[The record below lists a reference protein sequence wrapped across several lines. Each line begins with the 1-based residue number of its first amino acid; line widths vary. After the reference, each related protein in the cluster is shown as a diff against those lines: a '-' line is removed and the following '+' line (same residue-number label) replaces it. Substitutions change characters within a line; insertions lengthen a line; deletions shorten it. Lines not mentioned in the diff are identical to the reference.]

1 MQNDRK
7 DGSALSGLAHDASSS
22 STFSPIRS
30 SSNTLFSSTKSRL
43 QRQSG
48 SSSGSGSSTND
59 GSLTDSDGRY
69 AFRQSVLDMEALLTF
84 TDNDRD
90 PDHIFDP
97 ILPATKPRFTRPFG
111 MPGERLFNQQLK
123 SIGHAQDPN
132 PTVQPFDII
141 HIPENEPIYQRPHTT
156 DDTLALLLPLLILLS
171 TLLFLLLLFIIL
183 IIVVRRRARISL
195 GDSDGPLDVGR
206 EEELEGTGGLDGIE
220 QRWLETVQEPVQRGY
235 RRAKEWILAYP
246 PGTQSTDIT
255 LSQFLSIQEKGVSA
269 WSFDPDYESNP
280 SVFVEAR
287 TEITFIA
294 DGQGMAPQEGGG
306 VCVQS
311 NLPLPKINEVYYW
324 EVKMFNKP
332 DNTNVAVGL
341 TTKPY
346 PQFRL
351 PGWSKYSIGY
361 FSSDGFKC
369 HNYPFAA
376 QSYGPAYGQG
386 DVIGIGYRPRTGT
399 VFFTRNGKRL
409 EDAFI
414 GLNRYNLF
422 PTVGADGA
430 CEIHVN
436 LGQAGFVFIEANVK
450 KWGLAPMVGTLA
462 PPPAYGQERGTI
474 LMESGQGS
482 SADANGEAS
491 SSTAAP
497 PRSDSPPPP
506 ISPYEERS
514 PSPSHYRMPS
524 HASTLTPA
532 PARSSSLRPNGVS
545 GAGGAALDA
554 PRPTSRPL
562 EQDDSSD
569 GSPPNPP
576 TPHRLDIS
584 LHSLS
589 DASTRAG
596 SGHAGAVED
605 SYFPTSPP
613 SPADALPPPAT
624 SNHSPPSYATA
635 VEHGALGGTS
645 AFHHQARRGSGR
657 THQLAN
663 AVLGML
669 SDRGLLQPINRNNP
683 SPQPSPNMGGRGYGS
698 YGSGHGGGLSE
709 AEYERMLRQNTA
721 RNSRSAAVNGNAAA
735 DYSLQGW
742 VSWLGLG
749 GTSASASSS
758 SSSRTN
764 SSRNSSNG
772 RSASGRRAASG
783 SRGSSSSNVSSS
795 SSSRT

>member
-1 MQNDRK
+1 M
-7 DGSALSGLAHDASSS
+7 S
-22 STFSPIRS
+22 
-30 SSNTLFSSTKSRL
+30 
-43 QRQSG
+43 
-48 SSSGSGSSTND
+48 
-59 GSLTDSDGRY
+59 
-69 AFRQSVLDMEALLTF
+69 
-84 TDNDRD
+84 
-90 PDHIFDP
+90 
-97 ILPATKPRFTRPFG
+97 
-111 MPGERLFNQQLK
+111 GERMFNQQLK
-123 SIGHAQDPN
+123 SIGHAQDPS
-132 PTVQPFDII
+132 PTVKPFDIV
-141 HIPENEPIYQRPHTT
+141 HIPDEPVYQRPPTA

-171 TLLFLLLLFIIL
+171 TLLFLLLLFTIL
-183 IIVVRRRARISL
+183 VILVRRKARISL

-220 QRWLETVQEPVQRGY
+220 QRWLETVEEPIQRGY
-235 RRAKEWILAYP
+235 RRAKDWILAYP

-294 DGQGMAPQEGGG
+294 DGEGMAPQEGGG

-332 DNTNVAVGL
+332 DSTNVAVGL

-376 QSYGPAYGQG
+376 QSYGPAYVQG

-414 GLNRYNLF
+414 GLNRYNMF

-482 SADANGEAS
+482 SADANGATS
-491 SSTAAP
+491 SSAVAP
-497 PRSDSPPPP
+497 GRESPPPP

-514 PSPSHYRMPS
+514 SSSSHHRS
-524 HASTLTPA
+524 SSQAAATSSPA
-532 PARSSSLRPNGVS
+532 PARTSSLRPNGQ
-545 GAGGAALDA
+545 AMEA
-554 PRPTSRPL
+554 PRPMSRPMEL
-562 EQDDSSD
+562 DDSSD

-589 DASTRAG
+589 DASTRG
-596 SGHAGAVED
+596 GGGGGGGSSGHSGTAED
-605 SYFPTSPP
+605 SYFPTTPP
-613 SPADALPPPAT
+613 SPAQPLPPTAI

-635 VEHGALGGTS
+635 VQHGALGGTS
-645 AFHHQARRGSGR
+645 ASHHQARRGSGR

-669 SDRGLLQPINRNNP
+669 SDRGLLQPINHNNP
-683 SPQPSPNMGGRGYGS
+683 SPQPSPNVGGSGYGGDGRGY
-698 YGSGHGGGLSE
+698 GGGLSE

-721 RNSRSAAVNGNAAA
+721 RNSRSSNAGNGVGGAG

-742 VSWLGLG
+742 ARWVGLRVG
-749 GTSASASSS
+749 GGGSSASSNGGGAAGSTGSSSSSGGRNGNSTSSSGSS
-758 SSSRTN
+758 SSSR
-764 SSRNSSNG
+764 
-772 RSASGRRAASG
+772 A
-783 SRGSSSSNVSSS
+783 
-795 SSSRT
+795 

>member
-1 MQNDRK
+1 MD
-7 DGSALSGLAHDASSS
+7 
-22 STFSPIRS
+22 
-30 SSNTLFSSTKSRL
+30 
-43 QRQSG
+43 
-48 SSSGSGSSTND
+48 
-59 GSLTDSDGRY
+59 
-69 AFRQSVLDMEALLTF
+69 ALLTF
-84 TDNDRD
+84 SDGDRIMDDAYD
-90 PDHIFDP
+90 PS
-97 ILPATKPRFTRPFG
+97 LSPAKPRFRRPFG
-111 MPGERLFNQQLK
+111 LSGERLFNQQLK
-123 SIGHAQDPN
+123 SLGHAQDPS
-132 PTVQPFDII
+132 PTIQPLDII
-141 HIPENEPIYQRPHTT
+141 SLPEEPIYQRPPTV

-183 IIVVRRRARISL
+183 VILVRRRARISL

-206 EEELEGTGGLDGIE
+206 EEELEGTGGLDGLE
-220 QRWLETVQEPVQRGY
+220 QRWLEK
-235 RRAKEWILAYP
+235 RASAPGPSTQTTSPTP
-246 PGTQSTDIT
+246 PS
-255 LSQFLSIQEKGVSA
+255 LSRHAPKS
-269 WSFDPDYESNP
+269 P
-280 SVFVEAR
+280 SSQ
-287 TEITFIA
+287 
-294 DGQGMAPQEGGG
+294 DGEGMAPQEGGG

-332 DNTNVAVGL
+332 DSTNVAVGL

-361 FSSDGFKC
+361 FSADGFKC

-482 SADANGEAS
+482 STDAQRGPAN
-491 SSTAAP
+491 
-497 PRSDSPPPP
+497 PRESPPPP
-506 ISPYEERS
+506 ISPYDERS
-514 PSPSHYRMPS
+514 PSTSQHRLPHDSAATS
-524 HASTLTPA
+524 SPA
-532 PARSSSLRPNGVS
+532 PVRTSSLRPS
-545 GAGGAALDA
+545 RALE
-554 PRPTSRPL
+554 L
-562 EQDDSSD
+562 DDSSD

-589 DASTRAG
+589 DASTRTNGRAG
-596 SGHAGAVED
+596 VED
-605 SYFPTSPP
+605 SYFPATPP
-613 SPADALPPPAT
+613 SPAQPLPPPASSSSAT
-624 SNHSPPSYATA
+624 VPAHNASPPSYAVA
-635 VEHGALGGTS
+635 LEHGALGGTVAS
-645 AFHHQARRGSGR
+645 HHQARRGSGR
-657 THQLAN
+657 THQIAN

-669 SDRGLLQPINRNNP
+669 SDRGLLQPLNHSNP
-683 SPQPSPNMGGRGYGS
+683 SPQPSPNVGGSGYGA
-698 YGSGHGGGLSE
+698 YGSGYGGGLSE

-721 RNSRSAAVNGNAAA
+721 RNSRTAVGSGAGAGAA
-735 DYSLQGW
+735 DYSLRGW
-742 VSWLGLG
+742 ANWLGLG
-749 GTSASASSS
+749 RGASNLAPGASITSSS
-758 SSSRTN
+758 E
-764 SSRNSSNG
+764 
-772 RSASGRRAASG
+772 AASN
-783 SRGSSSSNVSSS
+783 RA
-795 SSSRT
+795 

>member
-1 MQNDRK
+1 MQDPIRDK
-7 DGSALSGLAHDASSS
+7 ASFSSSSPPIDASKPPSSGSFASSS
-22 STFSPIRS
+22 RS
-30 SSNTLFSSTKSRL
+30 RIGAKAGTADQF
-43 QRQSG
+43 
-48 SSSGSGSSTND
+48 
-59 GSLTDSDGRY
+59 
-69 AFRQSVLDMEALLTF
+69 AFRQSVLDMDALLTF
-84 TDNDRD
+84 TANDNDD
-90 PDHIFDP
+90 VDSGDVFDFA
-97 ILPATKPRFTRPFG
+97 LPPTKPRFKRPFG
-111 MPGERLFNQQLK
+111 TAGERMFNQQPVNV
-123 SIGHAQDPN
+123 IGHAQDPS
-132 PTVQPFDII
+132 PTVKPLDII
-141 HIPENEPIYQRPHTT
+141 NIPDEPVYQRPPSA

-183 IIVVRRRARISL
+183 VIIVRRRAHISL

-220 QRWLETVQEPVQRGY
+220 QRWLETVDEPTQRGY
-235 RRAKEWILAYP
+235 RRAKDWTLAYP

-294 DGQGMAPQEGGG
+294 DGEGMAPQEGGG

-332 DNTNVAVGL
+332 DTTNVAVGL

-361 FSSDGFKC
+361 FSGDGFKC

-482 SADANGEAS
+482 STDPAQGS
-491 SSTAAP
+491 SAQGLRP
-497 PRSDSPPPP
+497 VMGGRESPPPP

-514 PSPSHYRMPS
+514 PSSSHNRLPSQGATS
-524 HASTLTPA
+524 NSTA
-532 PARSSSLRPNGVS
+532 PARTSSLRPPPNGQPRGTS
-545 GAGGAALDA
+545 AAINTS
-554 PRPTSRPL
+554 RPTSRPMEL
-562 EQDDSSD
+562 EDSSD
-569 GSPPNPP
+569 SSPPNPP

-589 DASTRAG
+589 DSSNRRSEA
-596 SGHAGAVED
+596 ED
-605 SYFPTSPP
+605 SYFPTTPP
-613 SPADALPPPAT
+613 SPADPLPPSAGAPGGT
-624 SNHSPPSYATA
+624 NSPPSYATA
-635 VEHGALGGTS
+635 VQHGALGGTS
-645 AFHHQARRGSGR
+645 ASHHQARRGSGR

-669 SDRGLLQPINRNNP
+669 SDRGLLQPLNHSNP
-683 SPQPSPNMGGRGYGS
+683 SPQPSPSMGGSGYDGYGS
-698 YGSGHGGGLSE
+698 GYGGGLSE
-709 AEYERMLRQNTA
+709 AEYERMLRHNTA
-721 RNSRSAAVNGNAAA
+721 RNSASGTAVGTGGSG
-735 DYSLQGW
+735 DYSLAGW
-742 VSWLGLG
+742 ASWLGLRTPTG
-749 GTSASASSS
+749 STRSSTTSSTATQTPALSGAGTRTNSSS
-758 SSSRTN
+758 SSSGGG
-764 SSRNSSNG
+764 SSR
-772 RSASGRRAASG
+772 
-783 SRGSSSSNVSSS
+783 
-795 SSSRT
+795 RT

>member
-1 MQNDRK
+1 MQNARSD
-7 DGSALSGLAHDASSS
+7 DSASSGSRHPS
-22 STFSPIRS
+22 SLSSPSSPIDP
-30 SSNTLFSSTKSRL
+30 STKSRF
-43 QRQSG
+43 
-48 SSSGSGSSTND
+48 SSSSRSRSQPD
-59 GSLTDSDGRY
+59 PA
-69 AFRQSVLDMEALLTF
+69 AFRQSVLDMDALLTF
-84 TDNDRD
+84 TDDDRHSDAND
-90 PDHIFDP
+90 IFDP
-97 ILPATKPRFTRPFG
+97 VLPATKPRFKRPFG
-111 MPGERLFNQQLK
+111 MSGERMFNQQLK
-123 SIGHAQDPN
+123 SIGHAQDPS
-132 PTVQPFDII
+132 PTVKPFDII
-141 HIPENEPIYQRPHTT
+141 HIPDEPVYQRPPTA

-183 IIVVRRRARISL
+183 VIVVRRKARISL

-220 QRWLETVQEPVQRGY
+220 QRWLETVEEPIQRGY
-235 RRAKEWILAYP
+235 RRAKDWILAYP

-294 DGQGMAPQEGGG
+294 DGEGMAPQEGGG

-332 DNTNVAVGL
+332 DSTNVAVGL

-430 CEIHVN
+430 CEVHVN

-482 SADANGEAS
+482 SADANAATS
-491 SSTAAP
+491 SSAATAVLP
-497 PRSDSPPPP
+497 GRESPPPP

-514 PSPSHYRMPS
+514 PSSSRHHS
-524 HASTLTPA
+524 SSQAANVSSPA
-532 PARSSSLRPNGVS
+532 PARTSSLRPS
-545 GAGGAALDA
+545 RQALEA
-554 PRPTSRPL
+554 SPRPMSRPMEL
-562 EQDDSSD
+562 DDSSD

-596 SGHAGAVED
+596 GSGAAED
-605 SYFPTSPP
+605 SYFPATPP
-613 SPADALPPPAT
+613 SPADQLPPAAV
-624 SNHSPPSYATA
+624 SHHSPPSYAAA
-635 VEHGALGGTS
+635 VQHGALGGTS
-645 AFHHQARRGSGR
+645 AAHHQARRGSGR

-669 SDRGLLQPINRNNP
+669 SDRGLLQPINHNNP
-683 SPQPSPNMGGRGYGS
+683 SPQPSPSVGGGGYGGF
-698 YGSGHGGGLSE
+698 GSGYGGGLSE

-721 RNSRSAAVNGNAAA
+721 RNSRVADGGNGGSA

-742 VSWLGLG
+742 AQWLGLRAG
-749 GTSASASSS
+749 SSGASSGGS
-758 SSSRTN
+758 SSV
-764 SSRNSSNG
+764 G
-772 RSASGRRAASG
+772 SASGRRATASTTGSSTSSG
-783 SRGSSSSNVSSS
+783 SRIGNSATSSS
-795 SSSRT
+795 SSSASRA

>member
-1 MQNDRK
+1 MD
-7 DGSALSGLAHDASSS
+7 
-22 STFSPIRS
+22 
-30 SSNTLFSSTKSRL
+30 
-43 QRQSG
+43 
-48 SSSGSGSSTND
+48 
-59 GSLTDSDGRY
+59 
-69 AFRQSVLDMEALLTF
+69 ALLTF
-84 TDNDRD
+84 TDDDRHSGDDND
-90 PDHIFDP
+90 IFDAV
-97 ILPATKPRFTRPFG
+97 LPATKPRFKRPFG
-111 MPGERLFNQQLK
+111 MSGERMFNQQLK
-123 SIGHAQDPN
+123 SIGHAQDPS
-132 PTVQPFDII
+132 PTVKPFDIV
-141 HIPENEPIYQRPHTT
+141 HIPDEPVYQRPPTA

-183 IIVVRRRARISL
+183 VIVVRRKARISL

-220 QRWLETVQEPVQRGY
+220 QRWLETVEEPVQRGY
-235 RRAKEWILAYP
+235 RRAKDWILAYP

-294 DGQGMAPQEGGG
+294 DGEGMAPQEGGG

-332 DNTNVAVGL
+332 DSTNVAVGL

-482 SADANGEAS
+482 SADANAATS
-491 SSTAAP
+491 SSAAAP
-497 PRSDSPPPP
+497 GRAESPPPP

-514 PSPSHYRMPS
+514 PSSSHSRPPSHQAAGTS
-524 HASTLTPA
+524 SPA
-532 PARSSSLRPNGVS
+532 PARTSSLRP
-545 GAGGAALDA
+545 GGQALEA
-554 PRPTSRPL
+554 PRPMSRPMEL
-562 EQDDSSD
+562 EDSSD

-589 DASTRAG
+589 DASTRGG
-596 SGHAGAVED
+596 SAAAED
-605 SYFPTSPP
+605 SYFPATPP
-613 SPADALPPPAT
+613 SPAEPLPSS

-635 VEHGALGGTS
+635 VQHGALGGTS
-645 AFHHQARRGSGR
+645 AAHHQARRGSGR

-669 SDRGLLQPINRNNP
+669 SDRGLLQPINHANP
-683 SPQPSPNMGGRGYGS
+683 SPQPSPGAGGYGAG
-698 YGSGHGGGLSE
+698 YGGAGLSE

-721 RNSRSAAVNGNAAA
+721 RNSRARGEGA
-735 DYSLQGW
+735 DWSVQGW
-742 VSWLGLG
+742 ASWLGLRGASG
-749 GTSASASSS
+749 GRTSTASSSTASSAGSRSGNGVSAGSSSGSSSASS
-758 SSSRTN
+758 
-764 SSRNSSNG
+764 
-772 RSASGRRAASG
+772 RA
-783 SRGSSSSNVSSS
+783 
-795 SSSRT
+795 

>member
-1 MQNDRK
+1 MQNARK
-7 DGSALSGLAHDASSS
+7 DDFAPLRSAHDSSSFSASS
-22 STFSPIRS
+22 PIGS
-30 SSNTLFSSTKSRL
+30 SSNSLFSSSRSNP
-43 QRQSG
+43 QRQAGTGSRSG
-48 SSSGSGSSTND
+48 
-59 GSLTDSDGRY
+59 TDSTY
-69 AFRQSVLDMEALLTF
+69 AFRQSVLDMDALLTF

-90 PDHIFDP
+90 ADDVFDP
-97 ILPATKPRFTRPFG
+97 VLPASKPRFKRPFG
-111 MPGERLFNQQLK
+111 MSGERLFNQQLK
-123 SIGHAQDPN
+123 SIGHAQDPS
-132 PTVQPFDII
+132 PTVKPFDVI
-141 HIPENEPIYQRPHTT
+141 HIPDEPVYQRPPTA

-183 IIVVRRRARISL
+183 VIVVRRRARISL

-220 QRWLETVQEPVQRGY
+220 QRWLETVEEPVQRGY
-235 RRAKEWILAYP
+235 RRAKDWILAYP

-294 DGQGMAPQEGGG
+294 DGEGMAPQEGGG

-332 DNTNVAVGL
+332 DTTNVAVGL

-482 SADANGEAS
+482 SADANGQAS
-491 SSTAAP
+491 SSTPA
-497 PRSDSPPPP
+497 PRSESPPPP

-514 PSPSHYRMPS
+514 PSQSHNRLS
-524 HASTLTPA
+524 SQGSALSPA
-532 PARSSSLRPNGVS
+532 PVRTSSLHPNR
-545 GAGGAALDA
+545 AALDA
-554 PRPTSRPL
+554 PRATSRSL
-562 EQDDSSD
+562 ERDDSSD

-589 DASTRAG
+589 DASTRG
-596 SGHAGAVED
+596 SNGAVQD
-605 SYFPTSPP
+605 SYFPASPA

-624 SNHSPPSYATA
+624 SNHSPPSYAAA
-635 VEHGALGGTS
+635 VEHGSLGGTS
-645 AFHHQARRGSGR
+645 ASHHQARRGSGR

-669 SDRGLLQPINRNNP
+669 SDRGLLQPINHNNP
-683 SPQPSPNMGGRGYGS
+683 SPQPSPNVGGSGYGG

-721 RNSRSAAVNGNAAA
+721 RNSRSGASTGSSSSAAAAA

-742 VSWLGLG
+742 ANWLGLRVG
-749 GTSASASSS
+749 GNSNSSSSSSSASSS
-758 SSSRTN
+758 SRT
-764 SSRNSSNG
+764 S
-772 RSASGRRAASG
+772 RSAAGRRASG
-783 SRGSSSSNVSSS
+783 TTSTVSSS
-795 SSSRT
+795 DSRA

>member
-1 MQNDRK
+1 MD
-7 DGSALSGLAHDASSS
+7 
-22 STFSPIRS
+22 
-30 SSNTLFSSTKSRL
+30 
-43 QRQSG
+43 
-48 SSSGSGSSTND
+48 
-59 GSLTDSDGRY
+59 
-69 AFRQSVLDMEALLTF
+69 ALLTF
-84 TDNDRD
+84 SDHDREADDSYD
-90 PDHIFDP
+90 PAP
-97 ILPATKPRFTRPFG
+97 TKPRFKRPFG
-111 MPGERLFNQQLK
+111 ISGERMFNQQLK
-123 SIGHAQDPN
+123 SIGHAQEPS
-132 PTVQPFDII
+132 PTVKPLDII
-141 HIPENEPIYQRPHTT
+141 HVPDEPVYQRPPSA

-183 IIVVRRRARISL
+183 VIVVRRRARISL

-220 QRWLETVQEPVQRGY
+220 QRWLETVEEPIQRGY
-235 RRAKEWILAYP
+235 RRAKDWILAYP

-294 DGQGMAPQEGGG
+294 DGEGMAPQEGGG

-332 DNTNVAVGL
+332 DSTNVAVGL

-482 SADANGEAS
+482 SADADGATS
-491 SSTAAP
+491 SRRVAG
-497 PRSDSPPPP
+497 DESPPPP

-514 PSPSHYRMPS
+514 PSSSHNRLPSHPS
-524 HASTLTPA
+524 SSPA
-532 PARSSSLRPNGVS
+532 PVRTSSLRPPPVTTG
-545 GAGGAALDA
+545 
-554 PRPTSRPL
+554 RPTSRPMEL
-562 EQDDSSD
+562 EDSSD

-589 DASTRAG
+589 DSSSR
-596 SGHAGAVED
+596 SNGHANSAED
-605 SYFPTSPP
+605 SYFPSTPETRTDGLPATSL
-613 SPADALPPPAT
+613 ST

-635 VEHGALGGTS
+635 VQHGALGGTS
-645 AFHHQARRGSGR
+645 ASHHQARRGSGR

-669 SDRGLLQPINRNNP
+669 SDRGLLQPLNHNNP
-683 SPQPSPNMGGRGYGS
+683 SPQPSPNMGGNGYGGYGS
-698 YGSGHGGGLSE
+698 GYGGGLSE
-709 AEYERMLRQNTA
+709 AEYERMLRRNTA
-721 RNSRSAAVNGNAAA
+721 SNSRSSTSADASG

-742 VSWLGLG
+742 ANWLGLRTG
-749 GTSASASSS
+749 GGS
-758 SSSRTN
+758 
-764 SSRNSSNG
+764 G
-772 RSASGRRAASG
+772 ASGRRGGSSASSTPG
-783 SRGSSSSNVSSS
+783 LIRAETGTNSASSTSSSSGGRS
-795 SSSRT
+795 

>member
-1 MQNDRK
+1 MD
-7 DGSALSGLAHDASSS
+7 
-22 STFSPIRS
+22 
-30 SSNTLFSSTKSRL
+30 
-43 QRQSG
+43 
-48 SSSGSGSSTND
+48 
-59 GSLTDSDGRY
+59 
-69 AFRQSVLDMEALLTF
+69 ALLTF
-84 TDNDRD
+84 SDDDRD
-90 PDHIFDP
+90 SADVFDP
-97 ILPATKPRFTRPFG
+97 VLPATKPRFKRPFG
-111 MPGERLFNQQLK
+111 MSGERLFNQQLK
-123 SIGHAQDPN
+123 SIGHAQDPS
-132 PTVQPFDII
+132 PTVKPFDII
-141 HIPENEPIYQRPHTT
+141 HIPDEPVYQRPPTA

-183 IIVVRRRARISL
+183 VIVVRRKARISL

-220 QRWLETVQEPVQRGY
+220 QRWLETVEEPIQRGY
-235 RRAKEWILAYP
+235 RRANDWILAYP

-294 DGQGMAPQEGGG
+294 DGEGMAPQEGGG

-332 DNTNVAVGL
+332 DTTNVAVGL

-482 SADANGEAS
+482 SADAQAATS
-491 SSTAAP
+491 SSAAP
-497 PRSDSPPPP
+497 GRESPPPP

-514 PSPSHYRMPS
+514 PSSSVNRPPHQGT
-524 HASTLTPA
+524 STSSPA
-532 PARSSSLRPNGVS
+532 PARTSSLRPHGQ
-545 GAGGAALDA
+545 ALDA
-554 PRPTSRPL
+554 PRPTSRPMEL
-562 EQDDSSD
+562 DDSSD

-589 DASTRAG
+589 DASTRNS
-596 SGHAGAVED
+596 SGHDGSTED
-605 SYFPTSPP
+605 SYFPTTPP
-613 SPADALPPPAT
+613 SAEPLPPNAV

-645 AFHHQARRGSGR
+645 ASHHQARRGSGR

-669 SDRGLLQPINRNNP
+669 SDRGLLQPINHNNP
-683 SPQPSPNMGGRGYGS
+683 SPQPSPNVGGSGYGGYGS
-698 YGSGHGGGLSE
+698 GYGGGLSE

-721 RNSRSAAVNGNAAA
+721 RNSRSNGANGNAGSG

-742 VSWLGLG
+742 ASWLGLRAGVG
-749 GTSASASSS
+749 GNNGSSTVSSSTNSSSNGRRATGSTRSSSSTSSAASRNGIPSSS
-758 SSSRTN
+758 SSSGRT
-764 SSRNSSNG
+764 
-772 RSASGRRAASG
+772 
-783 SRGSSSSNVSSS
+783 
-795 SSSRT
+795 

>member
-1 MQNDRK
+1 MPAQDSVQGVRIAK
-7 DGSALSGLAHDASSS
+7 DASSPSHDGPSASSS
-22 STFSPIRS
+22 SSSVDSSLPSTSGTFSSSSSRS
-30 SSNTLFSSTKSRL
+30 SRNSR
-43 QRQSG
+43 S
-48 SSSGSGSSTND
+48 
-59 GSLTDSDGRY
+59 DSRY
-69 AFRQSVLDMEALLTF
+69 AFRQSVLDMDALLTF
-84 TDNDRD
+84 SDADRQQD
-90 PDHIFDP
+90 DASDSVLSP
-97 ILPATKPRFTRPFG
+97 TKPRFKRPFG
-111 MPGERLFNQQLK
+111 MSGERMFNQQLK
-123 SIGHAQDPN
+123 SIGHAQDPS
-132 PTVQPFDII
+132 PTLKPFDII
-141 HIPENEPIYQRPHTT
+141 NIPDEPVYQRPPTA

-183 IIVVRRRARISL
+183 VIVVRRRARISL

-220 QRWLETVQEPVQRGY
+220 QRWLETVEESVQRGY
-235 RRAKEWILAYP
+235 RRAKDWILAYP

-280 SVFVEAR
+280 SIFVEAR

-294 DGQGMAPQEGGG
+294 DGEGMAPQEGGG

-332 DNTNVAVGL
+332 DSTNVAVGL

-482 SADANGEAS
+482 SADAQAGAS
-491 SSTAAP
+491 SAGLHP
-497 PRSDSPPPP
+497 GMNGRESPPPP

-514 PSPSHYRMPS
+514 PSSSHNRLPSS
-524 HASTLTPA
+524 QSNSSPA
-532 PARSSSLRPNGVS
+532 PARTSSLRPNGQAS
-545 GAGGAALDA
+545 ASAAAISA
-554 PRPTSRPL
+554 PRPTSRPMEL
-562 EQDDSSD
+562 EDSSD
-569 GSPPNPP
+569 SSPPNPP

-589 DASTRAG
+589 DASTRG
-596 SGHAGAVED
+596 NGHPGADD
-605 SYFPTSPP
+605 SYFPATPP
-613 SPADALPPPAT
+613 SPADPLPPPASGSST
-624 SNHSPPSYATA
+624 STNSPPSYATA
-635 VEHGALGGTS
+635 VQHGALGGTPAS
-645 AFHHQARRGSGR
+645 HHQARRGSGR

-669 SDRGLLQPINRNNP
+669 SDRGLLQPLNHSNP
-683 SPQPSPNMGGRGYGS
+683 SPTPSPNLGGNGYGGYGS
-698 YGSGHGGGLSE
+698 GYGGGLSE
-709 AEYERMLRQNTA
+709 AEYERMLRRNTA
-721 RNSRSAAVNGNAAA
+721 QNSRSSTANGGSGAA

-742 VSWLGLG
+742 ANWLGL
-749 GTSASASSS
+749 
-758 SSSRTN
+758 RT
-764 SSRNSSNG
+764 G
-772 RSASGRRAASG
+772 G
-783 SRGSSSSNVSSS
+783 SRGSSSSSSPTSAGATPGLSSANTGTSRSSGSSSASASASGSASS
-795 SSSRT
+795 SSSRA

>member
-1 MQNDRK
+1 MPGQTLPRPISERVSPAK
-7 DGSALSGLAHDASSS
+7 LEFASSS
-22 STFSPIRS
+22 LSSPIDAPLPPSTDSFAS
-30 SSNTLFSSTKSRL
+30 SSTSRTPLKPKSD
-43 QRQSG
+43 
-48 SSSGSGSSTND
+48 T
-59 GSLTDSDGRY
+59 RY
-69 AFRQSVLDMEALLTF
+69 TFRQSVLDMDALLTF
-84 TDNDRD
+84 ADDDRD
-90 PDHIFDP
+90 PDDV
-97 ILPATKPRFTRPFG
+97 PAIRPRFKRPFG
-111 MPGERLFNQQLK
+111 MSGERMFNQQLK
-123 SIGHAQDPN
+123 SIGHAQDPS
-132 PTVQPFDII
+132 PTVK
-141 HIPENEPIYQRPHTT
+141 
-156 DDTLALLLPLLILLS
+156 
-171 TLLFLLLLFIIL
+171 
-183 IIVVRRRARISL
+183 SL
-195 GDSDGPLDVGR
+195 GIIDITDEPVYQHGPLDVGR

-220 QRWLETVQEPVQRGY
+220 QRWLDTVEEPVQRGY
-235 RRAKEWILAYP
+235 RRAKDWILAYP

-294 DGQGMAPQEGGG
+294 DGEGMAPQEGGG

-332 DNTNVAVGL
+332 DSTNVAVGL

-399 VFFTRNGKRL
+399 AFFTRNGKRL

-482 SADANGEAS
+482 SADAQQGG
-491 SSTAAP
+491 SSTTAVQP
-497 PRSDSPPPP
+497 CGGRESPPPP
-506 ISPYEERS
+506 ISPYDERS
-514 PSPSHYRMPS
+514 PSSSHNPLPSHQGTS
-524 HASTLTPA
+524 SPA
-532 PARSSSLRPNGVS
+532 PTRTSSLRPNGQ
-545 GAGGAALDA
+545 AFAA
-554 PRPTSRPL
+554 PSRPTSRPMEL
-562 EQDDSSD
+562 DGSSD

-589 DASTRAG
+589 DASNRNNG
-596 SGHAGAVED
+596 RSGAED
-605 SYFPTSPP
+605 SYFPTTPP
-613 SPADALPPPAT
+613 SAAEPHLPAASANASSTNP
-624 SNHSPPSYATA
+624 NSPPSYAA
-635 VEHGALGGTS
+635 AISYGALGGTS
-645 AFHHQARRGSGR
+645 TTHHQARRGSGR

-669 SDRGLLQPINRNNP
+669 GDRGLLQSLNHSNP
-683 SPQPSPNMGGRGYGS
+683 SPMLSPGLGGTVYGGQ
-698 YGSGHGGGLSE
+698 GSGYGGGLSE
-709 AEYERMLRQNTA
+709 AEYERMLRRNTA
-721 RNSRSAAVNGNAAA
+721 TNSRSSGSGNGYGRGGVG
-735 DYSLQGW
+735 DYSLTGW
-742 VSWLGLG
+742 ANWLGLRG
-749 GTSASASSS
+749 AASRGRGTGSPWGSSSSTSVTAATPVLSGANTTATTTTTTTSSTTDTATGSSRSSNSSS
-758 SSSRTN
+758 SSN
-764 SSRNSSNG
+764 SSDS
-772 RSASGRRAASG
+772 RSRA
-783 SRGSSSSNVSSS
+783 
-795 SSSRT
+795 

>member
-1 MQNDRK
+1 M
-7 DGSALSGLAHDASSS
+7 
-22 STFSPIRS
+22 
-30 SSNTLFSSTKSRL
+30 
-43 QRQSG
+43 
-48 SSSGSGSSTND
+48 
-59 GSLTDSDGRY
+59 
-69 AFRQSVLDMEALLTF
+69 
-84 TDNDRD
+84 
-90 PDHIFDP
+90 
-97 ILPATKPRFTRPFG
+97 
-111 MPGERLFNQQLK
+111 FNQQLK
-123 SIGHAQDPN
+123 LIGHAQDPS
-132 PTVQPFDII
+132 PTLQPLDII
-141 HIPENEPIYQRPHTT
+141 RLPDEPVYQRPPSA

-183 IIVVRRRARISL
+183 VIVVRRRARISL

-206 EEELEGTGGLDGIE
+206 EEELEGIGGLDGIE
-220 QRWLETVQEPVQRGY
+220 QRWLETVEEPVQRGY
-235 RRAKEWILAYP
+235 RRAKDWILAYP

-294 DGQGMAPQEGGG
+294 DGEGMAPQEGGG

-332 DNTNVAVGL
+332 DSTNVAVGL

-422 PTVGADGA
+422 PTIGADGA

-482 SADANGEAS
+482 SADAQGGAS
-491 SSTAAP
+491 SHR
-497 PRSDSPPPP
+497 RSGVAGHETPPPP
-506 ISPYEERS
+506 ISPYEERP
-514 PSPSHYRMPS
+514 PSTSHSRQQS
-524 HASTLTPA
+524 QGGTSSPA
-532 PARSSSLRPNGVS
+532 PARTSSLRPTGH
-545 GAGGAALDA
+545 LA
-554 PRPTSRPL
+554 PVNTGRPISRPMAL
-562 EQDDSSD
+562 EDSAD

-589 DASTRAG
+589 DSTSRAN
-596 SGHAGAVED
+596 GHSED
-605 SYFPTSPP
+605 SYFPP
-613 SPADALPPPAT
+613 SPANAAPAT
-624 SNHSPPSYATA
+624 SHHSPPSYATA
-635 VEHGALGGTS
+635 VEHGALGGTP
-645 AFHHQARRGSGR
+645 AAHHQARRGSGR

-669 SDRGLLQPINRNNP
+669 SDRGLLQPLNHSNP
-683 SPQPSPNMGGRGYGS
+683 SPQPSPSLGGSGYGGYGS
-698 YGSGHGGGLSE
+698 GYGGGLSE
-709 AEYERMLRQNTA
+709 AEYERMLRANTA
-721 RNSRSAAVNGNAAA
+721 MNSRAAGPSSGSNGSGRG
-735 DYSLQGW
+735 DYSLQAW
-742 VSWLGLG
+742 ASWLGLRTG
-749 GTSASASSS
+749 GESSSAGRGGSSS
-758 SSSRTN
+758 SSSASSMPGLSNAATTTN
-764 SSRNSSNG
+764 ST
-772 RSASGRRAASG
+772 
-783 SRGSSSSNVSSS
+783 SSS
-795 SSSRT
+795 SSATSRA

>member
-1 MQNDRK
+1 MD
-7 DGSALSGLAHDASSS
+7 
-22 STFSPIRS
+22 
-30 SSNTLFSSTKSRL
+30 
-43 QRQSG
+43 
-48 SSSGSGSSTND
+48 
-59 GSLTDSDGRY
+59 
-69 AFRQSVLDMEALLTF
+69 ALLTF
-84 TDNDRD
+84 SDDDRNAD
-90 PDHIFDP
+90 GIFDP
-97 ILPATKPRFTRPFG
+97 VLPATKPRFKRPFG
-111 MPGERLFNQQLK
+111 MSGERLFNQQLK
-123 SIGHAQDPN
+123 SIGHAQDPS
-132 PTVQPFDII
+132 PTVKPFDII
-141 HIPENEPIYQRPHTT
+141 HIPDEPVYQRPPTA

-183 IIVVRRRARISL
+183 VIVVRRRARISL

-220 QRWLETVQEPVQRGY
+220 QRWLESVEGPIQQGY
-235 RRAKEWILAYP
+235 RRAKDWILAYP

-294 DGQGMAPQEGGG
+294 DGEGMAPQEGGG

-332 DNTNVAVGL
+332 DNTNVAIGL

-386 DVIGIGYRPRTGT
+386 DVIGVGYRPRTGT

-482 SADANGEAS
+482 SADAQGATS
-491 SSTAAP
+491 SSNAAGDAN
-497 PRSDSPPPP
+497 RSESPPPP
-506 ISPYEERS
+506 ISP
-514 PSPSHYRMPS
+514 
-524 HASTLTPA
+524 
-532 PARSSSLRPNGVS
+532 RPMQ
-545 GAGGAALDA
+545 
-554 PRPTSRPL
+554 L
-562 EQDDSSD
+562 EDSMDS
-569 GSPPNPP
+569 SPPNPP

-589 DASTRAG
+589 DSSSRGG
-596 SGHAGAVED
+596 SSGAED
-605 SYFPTSPP
+605 SYFPATPP
-613 SPADALPPPAT
+613 SPAELPPPAT
-624 SNHSPPSYATA
+624 STRPPSYATA
-635 VEHGALGGTS
+635 VEHGALGGTPAS
-645 AFHHQARRGSGR
+645 HHQARRGSGR

-669 SDRGLLQPINRNNP
+669 SDRGLLQPLNHNNP
-683 SPQPSPNMGGRGYGS
+683 SPQPSPTPGGNGYGGYGS
-698 YGSGHGGGLSE
+698 GYGGGLSE
-709 AEYERMLRQNTA
+709 AEYERMLRANTA
-721 RNSRSAAVNGNAAA
+721 RNSRGGAPTSSAAAGASG

-742 VSWLGLG
+742 ASWLGLRRVG
-749 GTSASASSS
+749 EESLHEIEFELDQC
-758 SSSRTN
+758 
-764 SSRNSSNG
+764 
-772 RSASGRRAASG
+772 RSKQHEQ
-783 SRGSSSSNVSSS
+783 
-795 SSSRT
+795 

>member
-1 MQNDRK
+1 MQ
-7 DGSALSGLAHDASSS
+7 GPTAHEAPSASSSASSS
-22 STFSPIRS
+22 SPKDTSQPS
-30 SSNTLFSSTKSRL
+30 SSAIFASTSKSRSAS
-43 QRQSG
+43 RPG
-48 SSSGSGSSTND
+48 EPD
-59 GSLTDSDGRY
+59 RFP
-69 AFRQSVLDMEALLTF
+69 FRNSVLDMDALLTF
-84 TDNDRD
+84 TSHNDD
-90 PDHIFDP
+90 DSIDSGDIYDFSV
-97 ILPATKPRFTRPFG
+97 PATKPRFRRPFG
-111 MPGERLFNQQLK
+111 INGGRMFNQQVK
-123 SIGHAQDPN
+123 SIGHAQDPSS
-132 PTVQPFDII
+132 TVRRLDII
-141 HIPENEPIYQRPHTT
+141 NIPDEPVYQRPPTA

-183 IIVVRRRARISL
+183 VIIVRRRARISL

-220 QRWLETVQEPVQRGY
+220 QRWLETVDEPTQRGY
-235 RRAKEWILAYP
+235 RRAKDWILAYP

-332 DNTNVAVGL
+332 DTTNVAVGL

-409 EDAFI
+409 EDAFV

-474 LMESGQGS
+474 LMESGQGNTTDSTQGS
-482 SADANGEAS
+482 SAQGLQPGMGGRE
-491 SSTAAP
+491 
-497 PRSDSPPPP
+497 SPPPP

-514 PSPSHYRMPS
+514 PSSSHNRLPSQGGATS
-524 HASTLTPA
+524 SPA
-532 PARSSSLRPNGVS
+532 PARTSSLRPAPNGQ
-545 GAGGAALDA
+545 AGSSAAIHTS
-554 PRPTSRPL
+554 RSTSRPMEL
-562 EQDDSSD
+562 EDSSD

-589 DASTRAG
+589 DSFNRASA
-596 SGHAGAVED
+596 AED
-605 SYFPTSPP
+605 SYFPTTPP
-613 SPADALPPPAT
+613 SPADPLPAT
-624 SNHSPPSYATA
+624 AAAQRGTNSPPSYATA
-635 VEHGALGGTS
+635 VEHGALGGTPAS
-645 AFHHQARRGSGR
+645 HHQARRGSGR

-669 SDRGLLQPINRNNP
+669 SDRGLLEPLNHNNP
-683 SPQPSPNMGGRGYGS
+683 SPQPSPS
-698 YGSGHGGGLSE
+698 VDGSGYPGGLSE

-721 RNSRSAAVNGNAAA
+721 RNSRVAGSASGNGNHVNAGASG
-735 DYSLQGW
+735 DYSLAGW
-742 VSWLGLG
+742 ASWLGLRTPG
-749 GTSASASSS
+749 GSVRRSSASSS
-758 SSSRTN
+758 NTATVTPGLRDANTRTN
-764 SSRNSSNG
+764 SCSSTSSG
-772 RSASGRRAASG
+772 RSASH
-783 SRGSSSSNVSSS
+783 
-795 SSSRT
+795 RT

>member
-1 MQNDRK
+1 M
-7 DGSALSGLAHDASSS
+7 S
-22 STFSPIRS
+22 
-30 SSNTLFSSTKSRL
+30 
-43 QRQSG
+43 
-48 SSSGSGSSTND
+48 
-59 GSLTDSDGRY
+59 
-69 AFRQSVLDMEALLTF
+69 
-84 TDNDRD
+84 
-90 PDHIFDP
+90 
-97 ILPATKPRFTRPFG
+97 
-111 MPGERLFNQQLK
+111 GERLFNQQVK
-123 SIGHAQDPN
+123 SLGHAQDPS
-132 PTVQPFDII
+132 PTVKPLDMINL
-141 HIPENEPIYQRPHTT
+141 PDEPVYQRPPNA

-171 TLLFLLLLFIIL
+171 TLLLLLLLFIIL
-183 IIVVRRRARISL
+183 VIVVRRRARISL
-195 GDSDGPLDVGR
+195 SDSDGPLDVGR
-206 EEELEGTGGLDGIE
+206 EEELEGSGGLDGIE
-220 QRWLETVQEPVQRGY
+220 QRWLETVEEPVQRGY
-235 RRAKEWILAYP
+235 RRAKDWTLAYP

-269 WSFDPDYESNP
+269 WSFEPDYESNP

-294 DGQGMAPQEGGG
+294 DGEGMAPQEGGG

-332 DNTNVAVGL
+332 DSTNVAVGL

-399 VFFTRNGKRL
+399 AFFTRNGKRL

-482 SADANGEAS
+482 SADGQGGT
-491 SSTAAP
+491 STAAHP
-497 PRSDSPPPP
+497 GTAGRESPPPP

-514 PSPSHYRMPS
+514 PSTSHNRLPSQGTS
-524 HASTLTPA
+524 STA
-532 PARSSSLRPNGVS
+532 PARSSSLRPHGQT
-545 GAGGAALDA
+545 APFPLDA
-554 PRPTSRPL
+554 YRPTSRPMEL
-562 EQDDSSD
+562 EDSSD

-589 DASTRAG
+589 DASTRG
-596 SGHAGAVED
+596 NGPSGVED
-605 SYFPTSPP
+605 SYFPTTPP
-613 SPADALPPPAT
+613 SPADAPAPQASGPA
-624 SNHSPPSYATA
+624 SNTSPPSYAAA
-635 VEHGALGGTS
+635 VEHGALGGTVAS
-645 AFHHQARRGSGR
+645 HHQARRGSGR

-669 SDRGLLQPINRNNP
+669 NERGLLQPLNHSNP
-683 SPQPSPNMGGRGYGS
+683 SPSPSPNLGGSSYDGYGS
-698 YGSGHGGGLSE
+698 GYGGGLSE

-721 RNSRSAAVNGNAAA
+721 RNSRSSASTNANGVA

-742 VSWLGLG
+742 ASWLGLRSGNSSATGSSATGRG
-749 GTSASASSS
+749 GSASSGSASSS
-758 SSSRTN
+758 SSTSPSAGARRALSNTTTSTN
-764 SSRNSSNG
+764 SSD
-772 RSASGRRAASG
+772 
-783 SRGSSSSNVSSS
+783 GSSSSH
-795 SSSRT
+795 

>member
-1 MQNDRK
+1 MD
-7 DGSALSGLAHDASSS
+7 
-22 STFSPIRS
+22 
-30 SSNTLFSSTKSRL
+30 
-43 QRQSG
+43 
-48 SSSGSGSSTND
+48 
-59 GSLTDSDGRY
+59 
-69 AFRQSVLDMEALLTF
+69 ALLTF
-84 TDNDRD
+84 SDGDRIMD
-90 PDHIFDP
+90 DAYDLS
-97 ILPATKPRFTRPFG
+97 LPPAKPRFRRPFG
-111 MPGERLFNQQLK
+111 LSGERLFNQQLK
-123 SIGHAQDPN
+123 SLGHAQDPS
-132 PTVQPFDII
+132 PTIQPLDII
-141 HIPENEPIYQRPHTT
+141 SLPEEPIYQRPPTA

-183 IIVVRRRARISL
+183 VILVRRRARISL

-206 EEELEGTGGLDGIE
+206 EEELEGTGGLDGLE
-220 QRWLETVQEPVQRGY
+220 QRWLESVDDPTQRGY
-235 RRAKEWILAYP
+235 RRAKDWALAYP
-246 PGTQSTDIT
+246 PGTLSTDIT

-294 DGQGMAPQEGGG
+294 DGEGMAPQEGGG

-332 DNTNVAVGL
+332 DSTNVAVGL

-361 FSSDGFKC
+361 FSADGFKC

-482 SADANGEAS
+482 STDAQRGPAN
-491 SSTAAP
+491 
-497 PRSDSPPPP
+497 PRESPPPP
-506 ISPYEERS
+506 ISPYDERS
-514 PSPSHYRMPS
+514 PSTSQHRLPHDSAATS
-524 HASTLTPA
+524 SPA
-532 PARSSSLRPNGVS
+532 PVRTSSLRPS
-545 GAGGAALDA
+545 RALE
-554 PRPTSRPL
+554 L
-562 EQDDSSD
+562 DDSSD

-589 DASTRAG
+589 DASTRTNGRAG
-596 SGHAGAVED
+596 VED
-605 SYFPTSPP
+605 SYFPATPP
-613 SPADALPPPAT
+613 SPAQPLPPPASSSSAT
-624 SNHSPPSYATA
+624 VPAHNASPPSYAVA
-635 VEHGALGGTS
+635 LEHGALGGTVAS
-645 AFHHQARRGSGR
+645 HHQARRGSGR
-657 THQLAN
+657 THQIAN

-669 SDRGLLQPINRNNP
+669 SDRGLLQPLNHSNP
-683 SPQPSPNMGGRGYGS
+683 SPQPSPNVGGSGYGA
-698 YGSGHGGGLSE
+698 YGSGYGGGLSE

-721 RNSRSAAVNGNAAA
+721 RNSRTVVGSGAGAGAA
-735 DYSLQGW
+735 DYSLRGW
-742 VSWLGLG
+742 ANWLGLG
-749 GTSASASSS
+749 RGASSS
-758 SSSRTN
+758 DLAPGASITSSSE
-764 SSRNSSNG
+764 
-772 RSASGRRAASG
+772 AASN
-783 SRGSSSSNVSSS
+783 RA
-795 SSSRT
+795 

>member
-1 MQNDRK
+1 MPSRPNANTMQNARIAQK
-7 DGSALSGLAHDASSS
+7 ASPVASSS
-22 STFSPIRS
+22 ASSIDSTLS
-30 SSNTLFSSTKSRL
+30 SSSRS
-43 QRQSG
+43 QIIGAS
-48 SSSGSGSSTND
+48 
-59 GSLTDSDGRY
+59 DSRY
-69 AFRQSVLDMEALLTF
+69 AFRQSVLDMDALLTF
-84 TDNDRD
+84 ADADREAD
-90 PDHIFDP
+90 GLSDSVP
-97 ILPATKPRFTRPFG
+97 PATKPRFKRPFG
-111 MPGERLFNQQLK
+111 MSGERMFNQQLK
-123 SIGHAQDPN
+123 NIGRAQDPS
-132 PTVQPFDII
+132 PTIKPLAII
-141 HIPENEPIYQRPHTT
+141 SIPDDPVYQRPPTA

-183 IIVVRRRARISL
+183 VIIVRRRARISL
-195 GDSDGPLDVGR
+195 ADSDGPLDVGR
-206 EEELEGTGGLDGIE
+206 EEQLEGTGGLDGIE
-220 QRWLETVQEPVQRGY
+220 QRWLETVEEPVQRGY
-235 RRAKEWILAYP
+235 RRAKDWILAYP

-294 DGQGMAPQEGGG
+294 DGEGMAPQEGGG

-332 DNTNVAVGL
+332 DSTNVAVGL

-482 SADANGEAS
+482 SADAQQAAS
-491 SSTAAP
+491 SAAP
-497 PRSDSPPPP
+497 NPGMPRSESPPPP
-506 ISPYEERS
+506 ISPYDERS
-514 PSPSHYRMPS
+514 PSSSHNRLPSNQ
-524 HASTLTPA
+524 STSSPA
-532 PARSSSLRPNGVS
+532 PARTSSLRPNGQ
-545 GAGGAALDA
+545 AAAIDA
-554 PRPTSRPL
+554 HRPTSRPMEL
-562 EQDDSSD
+562 EDSSD

-589 DASTRAG
+589 DASTRG
-596 SGHAGAVED
+596 NGHPGADD
-605 SYFPTSPP
+605 SYFPTTPP
-613 SPADALPPPAT
+613 SPAEPLPPPASGSST
-624 SNHSPPSYATA
+624 STNSPPSYATA
-635 VEHGALGGTS
+635 VQHGALGGTPAS
-645 AFHHQARRGSGR
+645 HHQARRGSGR

-669 SDRGLLQPINRNNP
+669 SDRGLLQPLNHSNP
-683 SPQPSPNMGGRGYGS
+683 SPTPSPNLGGSGYGA
-698 YGSGHGGGLSE
+698 YGSGYGGGLSE
-709 AEYERMLRQNTA
+709 AEYERMLRRNTA
-721 RNSRSAAVNGNAAA
+721 HNSRSTAASGANGNAAA

-742 VSWLGLG
+742 ANWLGLRAG
-749 GTSASASSS
+749 GSARESTSSSSSTSAANTPGLSGASRTASSS
-758 SSSRTN
+758 SSS
-764 SSRNSSNG
+764 
-772 RSASGRRAASG
+772 SG
-783 SRGSSSSNVSSS
+783 SG

>member
-1 MQNDRK
+1 MQNARND
-7 DGSALSGLAHDASSS
+7 DSA
-22 STFSPIRS
+22 
-30 SSNTLFSSTKSRL
+30 
-43 QRQSG
+43 
-48 SSSGSGSSTND
+48 SSGSGHPPSSSSPPSSPIKPSTN
-59 GSLTDSDGRY
+59 SLFSSSSRRSQPNPA
-69 AFRQSVLDMEALLTF
+69 AFRQSVLDMDALLTF
-84 TDNDRD
+84 TDDDRHADRD
-90 PDHIFDP
+90 DLFDP
-97 ILPATKPRFTRPFG
+97 VLPATKPRFKRPFG
-111 MPGERLFNQQLK
+111 MSGERMFNQQLK
-123 SIGHAQDPN
+123 SIGHAQDPS
-132 PTVQPFDII
+132 PTLKPFDIV
-141 HIPENEPIYQRPHTT
+141 HTPDEPVYQRPPTA

-183 IIVVRRRARISL
+183 VIVVRRKARISL

-220 QRWLETVQEPVQRGY
+220 QRWLETVEEPVQRGY
-235 RRAKEWILAYP
+235 RRAKDWILAYP

-287 TEITFIA
+287 TEITFTA
-294 DGQGMAPQEGGG
+294 DGEGMAPQEGGG

-332 DNTNVAVGL
+332 DSTNVAVGL

-482 SADANGEAS
+482 SADANANTNAATS
-491 SSTAAP
+491 SSAGLP
-497 PRSDSPPPP
+497 GRESPPPP

-514 PSPSHYRMPS
+514 PSSSHHRLAGAAVTS
-524 HASTLTPA
+524 SPA
-532 PARSSSLRPNGVS
+532 PARTSLLRPS
-545 GAGGAALDA
+545 GQAVEA
-554 PRPTSRPL
+554 PRPMSRPMEL
-562 EQDDSSD
+562 DDSSD

-589 DASTRAG
+589 DASTRGGG
-596 SGHAGAVED
+596 SSSSAQAED
-605 SYFPTSPP
+605 SYFPATPP
-613 SPADALPPPAT
+613 SPADPLPPAAV

-645 AFHHQARRGSGR
+645 ASHHQARRGSGR

-669 SDRGLLQPINRNNP
+669 SDRGLLQPINHANP
-683 SPQPSPNMGGRGYGS
+683 SPQPSPVPG
-698 YGSGHGGGLSE
+698 GHGAYAGGLSE
-709 AEYERMLRQNTA
+709 AEYERMLRANTA
-721 RNSRSAAVNGNAAA
+721 RNSRGASGAA
-735 DYSLQGW
+735 DYSLHGW
-742 VSWLGLG
+742 ASWLGLRVGAG
-749 GTSASASSS
+749 GEGSAARGRAGASA
-758 SSSRTN
+758 
-764 SSRNSSNG
+764 G
-772 RSASGRRAASG
+772 RSAGPSSSGAAS
-783 SRGSSSSNVSSS
+783 RA
-795 SSSRT
+795 